1 LFSQDPLG
9 LVVAHRGLATSEA
22 ENTLEAFA
30 AALDVGADAVE
41 FDVRLTGDGVPI
53 VMHDAAV
60 DRTTDGHGVARSM
73 SLEEI
78 KGLRI
83 ATADGSGA
91 EVPTLGE
98 TLAALSGR
106 AMIAVE
112 IKNVLGDPD
121 FDLDQALVEATHR
134 ALEREAFVGPVLI
147 ASFNPA
153 SIARSREI
161 APEVPTALLTIEGFD
176 PRAGLAA
183 ALSSAH
189 PWLLPVATEVFSAG
203 STFLAEAHAAGVRI
217 GAWTVDEPQSA
228 VELMRWGVDAV
239 VTNDAGAIVRA
250 RREAF
255 GLA

>member
-1 LFSQDPLG
+1 AAPAGSRDAPLRTGRRPRLGHPGPSAIAHSRHASITEGTVLPVESRIVSESLFSQDPLA

-83 ATADGSGA
+83 ATANGSGA

-106 AMIAVE
+106 
-112 IKNVLGDPD
+112 
-121 FDLDQALVEATHR
+121 
-134 ALEREAFVGPVLI
+134 
-147 ASFNPA
+147 
-153 SIARSREI
+153 
-161 APEVPTALLTIEGFD
+161 
-176 PRAGLAA
+176 
-183 ALSSAH
+183 
-189 PWLLPVATEVFSAG
+189 
-203 STFLAEAHAAGVRI
+203 
-217 GAWTVDEPQSA
+217 
-228 VELMRWGVDAV
+228 
-239 VTNDAGAIVRA
+239 
-250 RREAF
+250 
-255 GLA
+255 